1 MEGSNVL
8 LGFVVRVGVGL
19 LVLLVNDAVWGK
31 FVLLQWLVVVAII
44 HACEICCCLLV

>member
-19 LVLLVNDAVWGK
+19 VVFLVRDAVWGE
-31 FVLLQWLVVVAII
+31 FVLL
-44 HACEICCCLLV
+44 